1 MDLSSPLN
9 AMLQLTFVFQEDF
22 GLYYLLAALL
32 AGFIL
37 SFAVGANDS
46 ANSWG
51 TPVGAGT
58 VSIGVAFILGALME
72 TLGAVFLS
80 GEVVATIAGDKSVV
94 NMALYESNATDQIDL
109 WKSPGNSTEIL
120 LVKEKSLMLGLVV
133 SMVACQT
140 WQLMATYLAWPVSGT
155 HTIISGQA
163 GPRTLDNL
171 IISPTVAAL
180 LGFTLVE
187 NSFAGVNAGDPNP
200 FNGSGI
206 FKVNI

>member
-1 MDLSSPLN
+1 MELTHPLDDL
-9 AMLQLTFVFQEDF
+9 LQLTFVFQESF
-22 GLYYLLAALL
+22 ALYYLLAALL

-58 VSIGVAFILGALME
+58 VSIGAAFVLGSIME
-72 TLGAVFLS
+72 TMGAVFLS

-94 NMALYESNATDQIDL
+94 NMERYESNGTRQLEL
-109 WKSPGNSTEIL
+109 WKGNSSDDEIL

-140 WQLMATYLAWPVSGT
+140 WQLIATYLAWPVSGT
-155 HTIISGQA
+155 HTIISG
-163 GPRTLDNL
+163 LFHLFSLNL
-171 IISPTVAAL
+171 FL
-180 LGFTLVE
+180 NLKMF
-187 NSFAGVNAGDPNP
+187 
-200 FNGSGI
+200 
-206 FKVNI
+206 

>member
-1 MDLSSPLN
+1 MDFTSPLN
-9 AMLQLTFVFQEDF
+9 EVLQLTFVFQESF
-22 GLYYLLAALL
+22 ALNYLLAALL

-58 VSIGVAFILGALME
+58 VSIGVAFILGSIME

-94 NMALYESNATDQIDL
+94 NMNYYESNGTQQVEI
-109 WKSPGNSTEIL
+109 WKGNSTEEEIL
-120 LVKEKSLMLGLVV
+120 LEREKTLMLGLVV

-140 WQLMATYLAWPVSGT
+140 WQLIATYLAWPVSGT
-155 HTIISGQA
+155 HTIISG
-163 GPRTLDNL
+163 LFHLFSLNL
-171 IISPTVAAL
+171 FL
-180 LGFTLVE
+180 NLKMF
-187 NSFAGVNAGDPNP
+187 
-200 FNGSGI
+200 
-206 FKVNI
+206 

>member
-1 MDLSSPLN
+1 MMEQNLTYPLDDL
-9 AMLQLTFVFQEDF
+9 LQLTFVFQESF
-22 GLYYLLAALL
+22 GLAYLLAALL

-58 VSIGVAFILGALME
+58 VSIGVAFILGSIME

-94 NMALYESNATDQIDL
+94 NMNYYESNGTQQVEI
-109 WKSPGNSTEIL
+109 WKGNSTEEEIL
-120 LVKEKSLMLGLVV
+120 LEREKTLMLGLVV

-140 WQLMATYLAWPVSGT
+140 WQLIATYLAWPVSGT
-155 HTIISGQA
+155 HTIISGQFLHFS
-163 GPRTLDNL
+163 PNL
-171 IISPTVAAL
+171 L
-180 LGFTLVE
+180 
-187 NSFAGVNAGDPNP
+187 
-200 FNGSGI
+200 FNL
-206 FKVNI
+206 KML

>member
-1 MDLSSPLN
+1 MDPYPL
-9 AMLQLTFVFQEDF
+9 AELLQLTFVFQESF
-22 GLYYLLAALL
+22 ALYYLLAALL

-58 VSIGVAFILGALME
+58 VTIGVAFILGSIME

-94 NMALYESNATDQIDL
+94 NMKLYRSNATHQLEL
-109 WKSPGNSTEIL
+109 WKGNSTVDEIL
-120 LVKEKSLMLGLVV
+120 VSEKTLMLGLVV

-140 WQLMATYLAWPVSGT
+140 WQLIATYLAWPVSGT
-155 HTIISGQA
+155 HTIISGQYA
-163 GPRTLDNL
+163 RL
-171 IISPTVAAL
+171 S
-180 LGFTLVE
+180 LVQPL
-187 NSFAGVNAGDPNP
+187 S
-200 FNGSGI
+200 S
-206 FKVNI
+206 

>member
-1 MDLSSPLN
+1 MSPSYPLDDIYQMIY
-9 AMLQLTFVFQEDF
+9 AFQEDF
-22 GLYYLLAALL
+22 GLWILLFAVIF
-32 AGFIL
+32 GFVL

-58 VSIGVAFILGALME
+58 VSIGVAFILGSLME

-94 NMALYESNATDQIDL
+94 NMERYESNGTRQLEL
-109 WKSPGNSTEIL
+109 WKGNSSDDEIL

-140 WQLMATYLAWPVSGT
+140 WQLIATYLAWPVSGT
-155 HTIISGQA
+155 HTIISG
-163 GPRTLDNL
+163 LFHLFSLNL
-171 IISPTVAAL
+171 FL
-180 LGFTLVE
+180 NLKMF
-187 NSFAGVNAGDPNP
+187 
-200 FNGSGI
+200 
-206 FKVNI
+206 

>member
-1 MDLSSPLN
+1 MMEQNLTYPLDDL
-9 AMLQLTFVFQEDF
+9 LQLTFVFQESF
-22 GLYYLLAALL
+22 GLAYLLAALL

-58 VSIGVAFILGALME
+58 VSIGVAFILGSIME

-94 NMALYESNATDQIDL
+94 NMNYYESNGTTQVEL
-109 WKSPGNSTEIL
+109 WKGNSTEEEIL
-120 LVKEKSLMLGLVV
+120 LEREKTLMLGLVV

-140 WQLMATYLAWPVSGT
+140 WQLIATYLAWPVSGT
-155 HTIISGQA
+155 HTIISGQYA
-163 GPRTLDNL
+163 RL
-171 IISPTVAAL
+171 S
-180 LGFTLVE
+180 LGQPL
-187 NSFAGVNAGDPNP
+187 S
-200 FNGSGI
+200 S
-206 FKVNI
+206 

>member
-1 MDLSSPLN
+1 MDLSLTYPLDDL
-9 AMLQLTFVFQEDF
+9 LQLTFVFQESF
-22 GLYYLLAALL
+22 ALYYLLAALL

-58 VSIGVAFILGALME
+58 VSIGVAFILGSIME

-94 NMALYESNATDQIDL
+94 NMNHYESNGTEQVEL
-109 WKSPGNSTEIL
+109 WKGNSTEDL
-120 LVKEKSLMLGLVV
+120 LVPEKTLMLGLVV

-140 WQLMATYLAWPVSGT
+140 WQLIATYLAWPVSGT
-155 HTIISGQA
+155 HTIISGQ
-163 GPRTLDNL
+163 
-171 IISPTVAAL
+171 
-180 LGFTLVE
+180 
-187 NSFAGVNAGDPNP
+187 
-200 FNGSGI
+200 
-206 FKVNI
+206 

>member
-1 MDLSSPLN
+1 MDPYPL
-9 AMLQLTFVFQEDF
+9 AELLQLTFVFQESF
-22 GLYYLLAALL
+22 ALYYLLAALL

-58 VSIGVAFILGALME
+58 VSIGVAFILGSLME

-94 NMALYESNATDQIDL
+94 NMKLYESNATHQLDL
-109 WKSPGNSTEIL
+109 WMGNSTEGEIL
-120 LVKEKSLMLGLVV
+120 LEREKTLMLGLVV

-140 WQLMATYLAWPVSGT
+140 WQLIATYLAWPVSGT
-155 HTIISGQA
+155 HTIISGQYA
-163 GPRTLDNL
+163 WLVIWEIQILSSQYQKISDCSL
-171 IISPTVAAL
+171 SSLLLEKLVIIMSH
-180 LGFTLVE
+180 
-187 NSFAGVNAGDPNP
+187 
-200 FNGSGI
+200 
-206 FKVNI
+206 NID